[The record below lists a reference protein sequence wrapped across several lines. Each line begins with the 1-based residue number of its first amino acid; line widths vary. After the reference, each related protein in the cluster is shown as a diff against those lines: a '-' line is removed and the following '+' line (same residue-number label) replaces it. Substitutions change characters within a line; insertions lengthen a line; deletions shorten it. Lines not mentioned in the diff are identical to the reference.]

1 LLVGALVKQ
10 NAVAMRAA
18 ATIGNRRERFVLV
31 MAVFIIGYSHFT
43 KTGIFKANKLGCLFA

>member
-1 LLVGALVKQ
+1 VKQ

-31 MAVFIIGYSHFT
+31 LAVFIIGCSHFT
-43 KTGIFKANKLGCLFA
+43 EAGIFKANKLGRLFA